1 MTGFFLDIS
10 DYIPDPEE
18 IAVDSAIAY
27 LSRRGLSEDYKIV
40 PSKANQ
46 HNSIADAC
54 EAIRKLN
61 KRGKA

>member
-1 MTGFFLDIS
+1 MTGLFLDIG
-10 DYIPDPEE
+10 DYIPSDEE
-18 IAVDSAIAY
+18 IAVDVALAD

-46 HNSIADAC
+46 HNSIAKAC

>member
-1 MTGFFLDIS
+1 MTGLFLDIS

-18 IAVDSAIAY
+18 LAVDSALAY
-27 LSRRGLSEDYKIV
+27 LRRKGLEEDYIMV
-40 PSKANQ
+40 PSRANQ
-46 HNSIADAC
+46 HTSIAKAC